1 MSSAFASF
9 QGCHYSRVAAP
20 ATVKQPVHVCAHL
33 CENGTCFN
41 PGSASMQFGASMR
54 SKRRRS
60 IPVRL
65 LLTRRGMRCGVA
77 ACTHWCDYARERQLL
92 HFAACTSHARRHQP
106 LCGYP
111 HNSVQNCERK
121 VCASVRGVPV
131 FLPAARVHSFA
142 QVRGGE
148 RSVEV
153 EKSMRVLNC
162 ASHKLGRAAGTAA
175 TRGGCSVPAGADVA
189 GTAWQ
194 RTCAHARVG
203 CLCRG
208 VRTGVPAYMPCDS
221 RTSLTYTAKHEF
233 SIL

>member
-111 HNSVQNCERK
+111 HNSVQNWERK

-142 QVRGGE
+142 QVRGGGGAKCRGRE
-148 RSVEV
+148 VHAGVEL
-153 EKSMRVLNC
+153 RV
-162 ASHKLGRAAGTAA
+162 SQ
-175 TRGGCSVPAGADVA
+175 
-189 GTAWQ
+189 AWQ
-194 RTCAHARVG
+194 SRWHRCHARRLQCACG
-203 CLCRG
+203 G
-208 VRTGVPAYMPCDS
+208 
-221 RTSLTYTAKHEF
+221 
-233 SIL
+233 